1 MPSQEIPLRIIQPT
15 ADTTHEEVAIQSEI
29 HIERSTANLFTIYR
43 SANPSQLCL
52 LFLSACCAIAAG
64 AAMPLVTVVYGDFA
78 REFITGDNNNA
89 PDEIRDRVQHLALY
103 LVYIAI
109 GSLVTTAISTFGFNT
124 IGEEITRQLQQRYLA
139 SALRQNMAYFDVVGI
154 GELTSHMDQD
164 MKSIQAGISQ
174 KAGELLSGLSGFV
187 VAITCAFIQNGRF
200 AGIMISQP
208 IALLALIGVMGGFLS
223 VTQRMGLAQY
233 VRADNLAQEVLS
245 AMRSVIAYR
254 SQERYGQRYHE
265 ALRRPAALDFRERFI
280 LGVLVAGSFMVMHWA
295 NGLGF
300 WQADH
305 FVRQGRCTISEA
317 LTILYAMA
325 VAGGMLSQALPS
337 IVNITQANA
346 AASRVFSVIERE
358 SPIDPSVCTGV
369 THSQVRG
376 EISFEEIRF
385 TYPSRPEEEVLKG
398 VNLIVP
404 AGHTVA
410 LVGPSGSGKSTVFAL
425 LERLYRPS
433 SGRVM
438 LDGVPID
445 AMNVSWL
452 RSQIGYVGQDVT
464 LFRASI
470 HDNIAYGLPKAAAEG
485 MNAHAIRKLVIEA
498 AKTAQIHTF
507 VSSLPD
513 EYNTVIGACGSN
525 LSGGQRQRL
534 AIARAII
541 SQPAILLLDEATAAL
556 DSQCEKAVQEA
567 LDNATSGRTTMIIA
581 HRLSTVQN
589 ADKIIIMKD
598 GQVLGEGSHSE
609 LLSTSAVY
617 GELVRQQAL
626 GPSHPP
632 EGDRLMKHTP
642 HSLSIHEGH
651 SKDTLVNFA
660 DMELP
665 ENDPAAAQSPS
676 SSVRHVWSLNGPELP
691 YTIAG
696 VSFSVLAGITYPVQ
710 AIFFGNGIMSMIN
723 PDLSTGRHNTQ
734 YWASMYL
741 TLGLI
746 AFMIYS
752 VRGYCFAVSAS
763 QLVLRARSQLFKH
776 LLANDLPF
784 FQDKDNSTGAL
795 VSFLASGPRQI
806 TGVSGTSLGLV
817 AESIVMLVTGIT
829 IGCIFGWKLGLA
841 ATAMV
846 PLVVASSFLQYHI
859 VARVQKYT
867 KRDTSAVAIAHEAL
881 SAIKTVTVLGLQKNI
896 SASFE
901 RESHRDSSRKTWFMF
916 AATYAC
922 TTSFRVLSIAFVFWY
937 GGTHLIA
944 TGEYNV
950 QQFFICFAATMWGS
964 QSASVLFAQAPDIAG
979 SQAAAARLEKL
990 MRAETLSPYRK
1001 QNNGNADVPSNTTDV
1016 SLRGI
1021 MFRYSTD
1028 QSQLALNGVSLNA
1041 PAGAFIALVGAT
1053 GSGKSSVINL
1063 LERFYAGESG
1073 TITLDDMPIERYD
1086 LNSYR
1091 GYLALVDQNPCLV
1104 GEDLRD
1110 CLQSGELVVSDD
1122 EIMAA
1127 LEDVGLASFVVSLP
1141 QGLSTPIMA
1150 NGSTLSGGQRQRMA
1164 IAKALLC
1171 RPKILLL
1178 DEATSALDSASEVL
1192 VQRTLQRVMNGR
1204 TVIAVAHRLK
1214 TIVDADEILVF
1225 NDGRIVE
1232 KGTHE
1237 ELMQLE
1243 GKYWQMARLQQV
1255 MGSV

>member
-1 MPSQEIPLRIIQPT
+1 MSSQGIPLKVIQPT
-15 ADTTHEEVAIQSEI
+15 ADTTHKAEALQSQI
-29 HIERSTANLFTIYR
+29 HIVRSTANIFTIYR
-43 SANPSQLCL
+43 TANTSQLCL
-52 LFLSACCAIAAG
+52 LFLSGCCAIVAG
-64 AAMPLVTVVYGDFA
+64 AAMPLVIVVYGNFA
-78 REFITGDNNNA
+78 REFITGDNNA
-89 PDEIRDRVQHLALY
+89 PDEIRDRVQSLALY

-109 GSLVTTAISTFGFNT
+109 GSLITTAISTFGFNT
-124 IGEEITRQLQQRYLA
+124 IGEQISRQLQQKYLA

-164 MKSIQAGISQ
+164 MKLIQAGISQ
-174 KAGELLSGLSGFV
+174 KVGELLSGLSGFV
-187 VAITCAFIQNGRF
+187 VAIICAFIQNGRF

-208 IALLALIGVMGGFLS
+208 IALLTLIGVMGGFLS
-223 VTQRMGLAQY
+223 LTQRRSLAQY

-245 AMRSVIAYR
+245 AMRSVIASR
-254 SQERYGQRYHE
+254 SQERYGKRYYE
-265 ALRRPAALDFRERFI
+265 ALRHPAELDFRERFI
-280 LGVLVAGSFMVMHWA
+280 FGMLVAGSFMVMHWA

-305 FVRQGRCTISEA
+305 LLRQGHCTISEV

-346 AASRVFSVIERE
+346 AVSRVFSVIERE
-358 SPIDPSVCTGV
+358 SPIDPSASTGV
-369 THSQVRG
+369 THSRVRG
-376 EISFEEIRF
+376 DISFEDIHF
-385 TYPSRPEEEVLKG
+385 TYPSRPEGKVLKG
-398 VNLIVP
+398 VDFVVP

-410 LVGPSGSGKSTVFAL
+410 FVGPSGSGKSTVFAL
-425 LERLYRPS
+425 LERLYHPH
-433 SGRVM
+433 SGRIM
-438 LDGVPID
+438 LDGEPID
-445 AMNVSWL
+445 AMNVARL

-470 HDNIAYGLPKAAAEG
+470 HDNIAYGLPKAAAE
-485 MNAHAIRKLVIEA
+485 LVIEA
-498 AKTAQIHTF
+498 AKVAQIHDF
-507 VSSLPD
+507 VASMPK
-513 EYNTVIGACGSN
+513 EYNTMIEAQGSN
-525 LSGGQRQRL
+525 LSGGQKQRL

-567 LDNATSGRTTMIIA
+567 LDKVVKGRTTLIIA

-589 ADKIIIMKD
+589 ADNIIVMKD
-598 GQVLGEGSHSE
+598 NQILGQGSHAE
-609 LLSTSAVY
+609 LLSTSAMY
-617 GELVRQQAL
+617 RELVRHQAL
-626 GPSHPP
+626 EAFHRS
-632 EGDRLMKHTP
+632 EGDRLIRQRP
-642 HSLSIHEGH
+642 HSLSTHEEH
-651 SKDTLVNFA
+651 SKDILVKF
-660 DMELP
+660 DTVDIP
-665 ENDPAAAQSPS
+665 EDGLLAVRSSS
-676 SSVRHVWSLNGPELP
+676 SSVGRVWSLNRPEFP
-691 YTIAG
+691 YIAAG

-723 PDLSTGRHNTQ
+723 PSLSTGGHNVEF
-734 YWASMYL
+734 WATMYL
-741 TLGLI
+741 TLGII
-746 AFMIYS
+746 AFVVYS

-776 LLANDLPF
+776 LLVNDLPF
-784 FQDKDNSTGAL
+784 FQDKDNSIGAL

-817 AESIVMLVTGIT
+817 AESIVMLATGIT

-841 ATAMV
+841 ATATV
-846 PLVVASSFLQYHI
+846 PLVVVSGFMQYHT
-859 VARVQKYT
+859 VARVQEYI

-881 SAIKTVTVLGLQKNI
+881 SAIKTVTVLGLQKAI

-901 RESHRDSSRKTWFMF
+901 SASHRDSQRKYWLMF

-922 TTSFRVLSIAFVFWY
+922 TTSLRALSIAFVFWY

-964 QSASVLFAQAPDIAG
+964 QSA
-979 SQAAAARLEKL
+979 LEEL
-990 MRAETLSPYRK
+990 MRAGISAATHRK
-1001 QNNGNADVPSNTTDV
+1001 LNNGDADVPTLKD
-1016 SLRGI
+1016 
-1021 MFRYSTD
+1021 
-1028 QSQLALNGVSLNA
+1028 VSLNA

-1063 LERFYAGESG
+1063 LERFYTGETG
-1073 TITLDDMPIERYD
+1073 AIALDDMPIEQYNLD
-1086 LNSYR
+1086 SYR
-1091 GYLALVDQNPCLV
+1091 GYLAL
-1104 GEDLRD
+1104 
-1110 CLQSGELVVSDD
+1110 SGELVVLDD
-1122 EIMAA
+1122 EILAA
-1127 LEDVGLASFVVSLP
+1127 LEDVGLADYVLSLP
-1141 QGLSTPIMA
+1141 QGLSTPVMA

-1178 DEATSALDSASEVL
+1178 DEATSALDSASEEL
-1192 VQRTLQRVMNGR
+1192 VQRTLQRVMKGR

-1225 NDGRIVE
+1225 KHGHIVE
-1232 KGTHE
+1232 SGTHK

-1243 GKYWQMARLQQV
+1243 GEYWQMARLQQV
-1255 MGSV
+1255 MGEA